1 MVDVIRAWRD
11 EKYYRSLTSEQQQ
24 SLPAHP
30 AGLIELTDNDIRQVF
45 GGSESSNTGC
55 SKPVFACSESGGCGE
70 PSAATTIC
78 VTYACC

>member
-11 EKYYRSLTSEQQQ
+11 EKYYRSLTPEQQQ

-45 GGSESSNTGC
+45 GGSGSSNTDC
-55 SKPVFACSESGGCGE
+55 SKPRAACSGGGCLE
-70 PSAATTIC
+70 PSAASTIC